1 MYMCVYIYIY
11 IYTNMS
17 LHVHISIVGIK
28 KMRRTDS
35 VTREIK
41 TNQRTCFYVLLIM
54 PHVYEDAY
62 CVAMICRFPKLSGL
76 VTKESCFRRDVLQKK
91 HDNSMIRN
99 ICRPRDLRNP

>member
-1 MYMCVYIYIY
+1 MYIYVCIYKYIGICVYIYIY
-11 IYTNMS
+11 IYTNLS

-41 TNQRTCFYVLLIM
+41 TNQRAYLNVLLIM

-62 CVAMICRFPKLSGL
+62 CVGMIYRLPKLSGL
-76 VTKESCFRRDVLQKK
+76 VTTESCFRRDVL
-91 HDNSMIRN
+91 
-99 ICRPRDLRNP
+99 